1 MKKFINKI
9 LSLVLSFALVLGVL
23 MPCFSGVFA
32 SALTAENA
40 QIKNQLD
47 SACDNLIAAWEQ
59 MAGENTPSNLGEF
72 TPYEL
77 FSEAVNFNISGYTG
91 TASFVSAKNT
101 LGTLLAGAF
110 NPTALKKAW
119 ADIYKTDTIDFL
131 YPFGVTGASTADA
144 TYFYTGATGVT
155 VENTAQEDLHIW
167 GKKTATF
174 DYALPINR
182 TNSSNGGKN
191 DYTVFISSDA
201 DAYEKGDLSNHYNCL
216 RSVYSADDIYLTF
229 RVNKI
234 NTAATGT
241 RIGFRITGYYA
252 DQGFGVRDTNYYVDI
267 NGAMVGKVITVKFSD
282 LAKAAGHT
290 DWQKGYSINGSISRI
305 ECQLCDNDASANASV
320 NITFGTAI
328 SVKQKALPTDEE
340 SADWTVA
347 DWINAAKEVDLTDCF
362 NTDAF
367 VSALNSA
374 EELRKLS
381 GIEIAPS
388 VETTD
393 SLAGE
398 SFSDFGNNLLAGI
411 KPEINYYDGISDKKE
426 EKFTPNFKNLTDN
439 ILTNGIALNDN
450 QFAGNGAFVELIYD
464 MGKVG
469 IVEKAAVA
477 SAETAA
483 LRNYKYKLYASKN
496 RGELFTADALITSY
510 TNKNNSAVQV
520 FDYKANAD
528 ISARYFAIR
537 IYAPACDMASFD
549 NIVRINELG
558 VWGRL
563 KNYEVSASVF
573 SANRIKEL
581 GKNLILEST
590 TKPFIRANTGNRQN
604 FTSLFSAEKYPL
616 EYACDADVSTILGVS
631 GNYRMLHKDDYTS
644 LHLYFDLGEAYN
656 IDKFLFSSIEGA
668 FMQIGKYKIH
678 ASNDLNQLF
687 TDKSVIADYDNTV
700 DTTVTQIFTM
710 NAPVVAR
717 YVSFHITLALCDY
730 ESLMAL
736 RGKGWE
742 GAAIRFSELGIFGEK
757 YVKPAEQENLLTCIP
772 VEVSRVDENGNKTAV
787 SVSEYLGETHK
798 LTYDGNYE
806 IPAPVNT
813 NGKTLEYLYSIYGTG
828 YIDTLRV
835 VSGNS
840 NVTSLKIYAS
850 TVKNAINNE
859 SGLIYSYD
867 SAVDGEK
874 KVFEKYF
881 VEAPLKASFI
891 RIVVTTPTDTF
902 SPTEIEAI
910 GWNGGMYEY
919 KNLTLDHADW
929 ASYYIQDKS
938 TGEYTSTTENMD
950 KWLPSWSGMYD
961 YQHSALAFD
970 GDLGTVYTYYGG
982 QNNAKS
988 VNIYLSLQTVSYVD
1002 DISIYTSLLDDYR
1015 PTKMNVYVGN
1025 SRNELF
1031 ASNAT
1036 PVYQW
1041 TEKILSEGAADED
1054 DTTMGD
1060 QGADSGEFG
1069 EDDPVIDF
1077 VTGEIISSG
1086 SSSSDNIK
1094 EVDKTTPEYLG
1105 LYSAKIVP
1113 TEITCVRIE
1122 ILDSNPEYFAH
1133 KNKVG
1138 GIISEIQ
1145 INGFEVS
1152 RNAVDNII
1160 DTANEMSMRAFDPA
1174 VYHDAVAN
1182 TVKETAQMGSYKGEP
1197 IVTVKGIGDSVAN
1210 SSCNAGV
1217 GYVEFRSTSDM
1228 TNEVTLADI
1237 EDIYFSYK
1245 VEKAYSEGSAA
1256 ARIYICDTLGKWAH
1270 NFANYNDTQTV
1281 LFIPT
1286 SNNQW
1291 VETSMSKLVG
1301 NEWKSVLVNAFN
1313 AQHGTTDKTEADI
1326 ALKTIRL
1333 GFNKSAQADLSFGS
1347 MYYEFNEG
1355 CNPYANALTN
1365 NLGVNNQDPAL
1376 TFEYYRDGNSL
1387 IKRYPT
1393 TLGGGKKGEYTDING
1408 IGDTVANSSCSAN
1421 SGDIVY
1427 EVTPDAAAITL
1438 DEIENIYFSY
1448 KVNKVLSGEKA
1459 AARIYIYDQDGIL
1472 AKTFAVKG
1480 TFSVMY
1486 LPFTS
1491 DGWMQT
1497 SIRDIVGENWK
1508 NYFVEYYNE
1517 DTGTNRTAKD
1527 IRISKI
1533 SLGFNFTG
1541 AADMSFGQMYYE
1553 YSSSAES
1560 SANTTAAIAMLNN
1573 ARNLIDPTT
1582 AKKEDATRF
1591 KYSVQMLAD
1600 VLNMENTE
1608 SKYLAGDYKKTAP
1621 TMKELSLLAQYLDGD
1636 LSSDDYIDLNCADIN
1651 KDGVISEADVTA
1663 LRKTLMQ

>member
-1 MKKFINKI
+1 MKKFINKS

-23 MPCFSGVFA
+23 MPCLSGVFA
-32 SALTAENA
+32 SALTAENT
-40 QIKNQLD
+40 QIKSELD
-47 SACDNLIAAWEQ
+47 KACNDLVAEWEQ
-59 MAGENTPSNLGEF
+59 MAGEELPSSLNSL

-77 FSEAVNFNISGYTG
+77 FEEAVNFDISGYTN
-91 TASFVSAKNT
+91 TAFFISAKNA
-101 LGTLLAGAF
+101 LGTLLTDAF
-110 NPTALKKAW
+110 NPAALKKAW
-119 ADIYKTDTIDFL
+119 ADVYKVEAADFQ
-131 YPFGVTGASTADA
+131 YPFGVTGESTADA

-155 VENTAQEDLHIW
+155 VENTAKEDLHIW
-167 GKKTATF
+167 GVKTATF

-182 TNSSNGGKN
+182 TDSSNGGKN
-191 DYTVFISSDA
+191 DYTVFISSNA
-201 DAYEKGDLSNHYNCL
+201 DAYEKDDLNKHYSYS
-216 RSVYSADDIYLTF
+216 RSVYSADDIYLSL

-241 RIGFRITGYYA
+241 RIGFRITGGYA
-252 DQGFGVRDTNYYVDI
+252 NQSFGVRNTNYYVDI
-267 NGAMVGKVITVKFSD
+267 NEAMVGKVVTVKFSD
-282 LAKAAGHT
+282 LAEAAGLT
-290 DWQKGYSINGSISRI
+290 DWQEGYGANGYISRI

-320 NITFGTAI
+320 NITFGTAV
-328 SVKQKALPTDEE
+328 SVKHKTVPTDEE

-347 DWINAAKEVDLTDCF
+347 DWVNAAKSVNLTDSH
-362 NTDAF
+362 NTEAF

-374 EELRKLS
+374 EELKKLS
-381 GIEIAPS
+381 GIQIAS
-388 VETTD
+388 KVETVD
-393 SLAGE
+393 SLAGAG
-398 SFSDFGNNLLAGI
+398 FSGFGDNLLAGV
-411 KPEINYYDGISDKKE
+411 KPEINYYDGVSESKE
-426 EKFTPNFKNLTDN
+426 ERFIPNFKNLTDN
-439 ILTNGIALNDN
+439 ILTKGIALENNDFSN
-450 QFAGNGAFVELIYD
+450 DGAFVELIYD

-477 SAETAA
+477 SAETTA
-483 LRNYKYKLYASKN
+483 LRNYKYKLYASKTQ
-496 RGELFTADALITSY
+496 GELFTADTLITSY

-520 FDYKANAD
+520 FDYTESAD
-528 ISARYFAIR
+528 FTARYFAIR
-537 IYAPACDMASFD
+537 IYIPASDLASFD
-549 NIVRINELG
+549 NTVRLNELG

-563 KNYEVSASVF
+563 KNYEVEARDF
-573 SANRIKEL
+573 SSSKIEAL

-590 TKPFIRANTGNRQN
+590 TEPFVRANTGNRQR
-604 FTSLFSAEKYPL
+604 FTSLFSEKDYPL
-616 EYACDADVSTILGVS
+616 EYACDADASTILGVS

-656 IDKFLFSSIEGA
+656 INKLLFSSAEGT
-668 FMQIGKYKIH
+668 FVQIGKYKIH

-687 TDKSVIADYDNTV
+687 TDKSVVVDYDNTV

-710 NAPVVAR
+710 NTPVVAR
-717 YVSFHITLALCDY
+717 YVSFHITLAICDY

-736 RGKGWE
+736 RGKGWQ
-742 GAAIRFSELGIFGEK
+742 GAAIRISELGIFGEK
-757 YVKPAEQENLLTCIP
+757 YIKPSEQTNLLNRAP
-772 VEVSRVDENGNKTAV
+772 VEVSRVDANGNKTAV
-787 SVSEYLGETHK
+787 SIAEYSGDAHK
-798 LTYDGNYE
+798 LTYDGDYE
-806 IPAPVNT
+806 ISTPINT
-813 NGKTLEYLYSIYGTG
+813 NGKALEYLYSIYGTG
-828 YIDTLRV
+828 YIDALRV
-835 VSGNS
+835 VSGDS
-840 NVTSLKIYAS
+840 NVTSLKMYTS
-850 TVKNAINNE
+850 TLKSAINNE

-881 VEAPLKASFI
+881 VEAPLKANYI
-891 RIVVTTPTDTF
+891 RIVVTTATDTF
-902 SPTEIEAI
+902 NPTEIEAT
-910 GWNGGMYEY
+910 GWNDGMYEY

-938 TGEYTSTTENMD
+938 TGEYTGTTENMD
-950 KWLPSWSGMYD
+950 KWLPSWSSMYD

-988 VNIYLSLQTVSYVD
+988 VNISLSLQTVSCVD
-1002 DISIYTSLLDDYR
+1002 NISIYTSLLNDYR
-1015 PTKMNVYVGN
+1015 PTKMNIYVGN

-1041 TEKILSEGAADED
+1041 TEKILAEDTVVED
-1054 DTTMGD
+1054 DTSMGD
-1060 QGADSGEFG
+1060 QGTDSGEFG
-1069 EDDPVIDF
+1069 EDDPIIDF

-1086 SSSSDNIK
+1086 SSSSAAVKVTNK
-1094 EVDKTTPEYLG
+1094 NSPEYLG
-1105 LYSAKIVP
+1105 LYSADIVP

-1152 RNAVDNII
+1152 QNAADNVVSA
-1160 DTANEMSMRAFDPA
+1160 ANEMSMRAFDPA

-1182 TVKETAQMGSYKGEP
+1182 TVNETAHMGSYKEEP
-1197 IVTVKGIGDSVAN
+1197 IVTVKGIGDKVAN
-1210 SSCNAGV
+1210 GSCNAGV

-1256 ARIYICDTLGKWAH
+1256 ARIYICDTAGKWAH
-1270 NFANYNDTQTV
+1270 NFANYNGTQTV

-1286 SNNQW
+1286 SNTQW

-1301 NEWKSVLVNAFN
+1301 NEWKSILVDAFN
-1313 AQHGTTDKTEADI
+1313 AQHGTSNKTEADI
-1326 ALKTIRL
+1326 SLNKIRF
-1333 GFNKSAQADLSFGS
+1333 GFNTAAKADISFGS
-1347 MYYEFNEG
+1347 LYYKFNEG
-1355 CNPYANALTN
+1355 CNPYANALTDN
-1365 NLGVNNQDPAL
+1365 IGVNNQDPAL
-1376 TFEYYRDGNSL
+1376 TLDYYYNGGSSL
-1387 IKRYPT
+1387 KQYPT
-1393 TLGGGKKGEYTDING
+1393 TVSGERVGEYANING
-1408 IGDTVANSSCSAN
+1408 IGETVANAN
-1421 SGDIVY
+1421 CVAASGSIIY
-1427 EVTPDAAAITL
+1427 NATDAAADITL

-1448 KVNKVLSGEKA
+1448 RVNNVISGEKA
-1459 AARIYIYDQDGIL
+1459 AARIFIYDQNGTM
-1472 AKTFAVKG
+1472 ANKFATFG

-1486 LPFTS
+1486 LPLTS
-1491 DGWMQT
+1491 TGWKQT

-1508 NYFVEYYNE
+1508 NYLVEYYNE

-1527 IRISKI
+1527 IKISKI
-1533 SLGFNFTG
+1533 TLGFNQTG
-1541 AADMSFGQMYYE
+1541 AADMSFGHMYYE
-1553 YSSSAES
+1553 YSNMVGTSAS
-1560 SANTTAAIAMLNN
+1560 TATAIAMLNN

-1582 AKKEDATRF
+1582 AKKADAARF
-1591 KYSVQMLAD
+1591 KYSVQILAD
-1600 VLNMENTE
+1600 FLDLENSE

-1636 LSSDDYIDLNCADIN
+1636 LSGNDYIDLNCADIN
-1651 KDGVISEADVTA
+1651 KDGVISEADVIA